1 MPKRTVP
8 IGTEGEKMIIGID
21 IDDTIAQTTEQI
33 DIFAKEYT
41 EKKLNRKFKINDGF
55 IYDPMWAK
63 YVYGWTIDED
73 KEFWDLYYEEV
84 IGNVKPKKDSREV
97 INNLYKNNEI
107 IIISARWEKKSNM
120 VNKTTIEWLKKYDI
134 KYHKLYLGHEDKRD
148 IVKENNIDLFID
160 DSIKIYD
167 EIQSLG
173 IQTFLM
179 TSRQNKDIDVK
190 KIIRVNNWK
199 EVYEKICA
207 IGDGSF
213 WHKK

>member
-1 MPKRTVP
+1 
-8 IGTEGEKMIIGID
+8 MIIGID

-41 EKKLNRKFKINDGF
+41 ENKLNREFKINNKSV
-55 IYDPMWAK
+55 YDSMWAK

-73 KEFWDLYYEEV
+73 KKFWDLYYEKV
-84 IGNVKPKKDSREV
+84 VGNVKPKKDSSEV
-97 INNLYKNNEI
+97 IDKLYKNNEI
-107 IIISARWEKKSNM
+107 IIISARWETKSNI

-160 DSIKIYD
+160 DSIKICD

-190 KIIRVNNWK
+190 KVIRVNNWK

-213 WHKK
+213 WHKQ